1 MSDIE
6 RIADDLVQF
15 IFDRDCKI
23 DISWIPVTYYTKHY
37 YISLKTDVKGHWL
50 WRMLTISDLSNTSKY
65 LKYRATMDINNI
77 AEFSSKEIKIV
88 QKYWIAYI
96 EICDYINSLKIPK
109 VLLQNGFLID
119 ALKKAYKVRLKRF
132 IV

>member
-23 DISWIPVTYYTKHY
+23 DISWIPVTYYKKHY

-109 VLLQNGFLID
+109 VLLQNGILID
-119 ALKKAYKVRLKRF
+119 ALKKAYKVRHKRF

>member
-23 DISWIPVTYYTKHY
+23 DIGWIPVTYYMKHY
-37 YISLKTDVKGHWL
+37 YISLRTDVKGHWL

-109 VLLQNGFLID
+109 VLLQNGILID
-119 ALKKAYKVRLKRF
+119 ALKKAYKVRHKRF